1 MACSWIS
8 TYPGPRRFLSS
19 QRDEIRKSKKL
30 SHLLSIFLSL
40 HRFAL
45 RGSSLRKPLAPR
57 VISTRSWKVFV
68 GLKSYQKRKM
78 YQPKV
83 DVDKL
88 NAVKVVVS

>member
-1 MACSWIS
+1 MVGFLH
-8 TYPGPRRFLSS
+8 TLVPRFSFAAKR
-19 QRDEIRKSKKL
+19 RDKKEQEVF
-30 SHLLSIFLSL
+30 SLLVYFLSL
-40 HRFAL
+40 HRFSL